1 MTEQALSD
9 IVKLIGGNRE
19 MIVRALLLA
28 SLVMIGG
35 AGCSKV
41 KSSNVPSDDPDY
53 ALGYKQ
59 GRSDAVDQGR
69 EQVCNEIKRYKQAI
83 ADDLD
88 ENTNICNWPTPR
100 PKSN

>member
-1 MTEQALSD
+1 
-9 IVKLIGGNRE
+9 

-28 SLVMIGG
+28 TALMIGVT
-35 AGCSKV
+35 GCSKV
-41 KSSNVPSDDPDY
+41 KSTNIPTDDPNY
-53 ALGYKQ
+53 AQGYKQ

-69 EQVCNEIKRYKQAI
+69 GQVCNDIKRYKQSI

-88 ENTNICNWPTPR
+88 ENTSICNWPTPHR